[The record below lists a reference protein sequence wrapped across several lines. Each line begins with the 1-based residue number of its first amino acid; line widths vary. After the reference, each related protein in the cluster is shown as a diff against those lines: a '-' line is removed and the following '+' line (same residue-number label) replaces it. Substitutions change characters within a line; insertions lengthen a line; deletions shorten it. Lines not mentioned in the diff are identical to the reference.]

1 MYQSARA
8 WSANGEALGGRQ
20 VALSHAGGC
29 FVSAFC
35 RRYDFHHLAICG
47 AAASTAA
54 PVLLRERTRS
64 LRMRVGICI
73 EKPSCCWNMHGVLT
87 KKRRSRKRPYFVKRI
102 TFESHNFIKV
112 GRFMVRILHQRR
124 IPSPVP
130 AATEVGIWPAWRNGT
145 NILPTL
151 MKLWLSN
158 VILLT

>member
-20 VALSHAGGC
+20 VAKLYAGGRS
-29 FVSAFC
+29 VPAFC
-35 RRYDFHHLAICG
+35 WRCGLRHLAIRV
-47 AAASTAA
+47 AAASTVV
-54 PVLLRERTRS
+54 PVRLRERIRS
-64 LRMRVGICI
+64 LRLRAGLCS
-73 EKPSCCWNMHGVLT
+73 EKPSCCWNMHGALT
-87 KKRRSRKRPYFVKRI
+87 KKRRSRKRPFFVKRI

-130 AATEVGIWPAWRNGT
+130 AATEVGIWPVWRNGT